1 MTIPEACNL
10 VLEAGC
16 MGQGGEIFIF
26 DMGKPVKIYDLAKRM
41 ILLSGLKLDKD
52 IKIVETGL
60 RPGEKLYEELL
71 NDKEKTTATYHKKIM
86 IAQVRQYEYDTVVK
100 SIEPMIEM
108 AHRGEA
114 YEMVKM
120 MKLLVP
126 EFKSRNS
133 VFEQIDR
140 EIEQET
146 LVPEEEHSTITE

>member
-1 MTIPEACNL
+1 
-10 VLEAGC
+10 
-16 MGQGGEIFIF
+16 
-26 DMGKPVKIYDLAKRM
+26 MGKPVKIYDLAKRM